1 MATAEQVV
9 ERNMTAFNAKDMD
22 KLLSNQAP
30 NVEVSGP
37 GGVIVRGRDQV
48 REPVQALWNAFP
60 SQLRIGLRLF
70 HVCPNLSDA
79 GPIRWRRSNLRIAVA
94 ETA

>member
-22 KLLSNQAP
+22 KFLSNQAP
-30 NVEVSGP
+30 NVELSGP

-48 REPVQALWNAFP
+48 RESIQALWTHFSMQSSPA
-60 SQLRIGLRLF
+60 
-70 HVCPNLSDA
+70 
-79 GPIRWRRSNLRIAVA
+79 
-94 ETA
+94 

>member
-1 MATAEQVV
+1 
-9 ERNMTAFNAKDMD
+9 MTTFNAKDMD
-22 KLLSNQAP
+22 KFLSNQAP

-60 SQLRIGLRLF
+60 NAEFARITQ
-70 HVCPNLSDA
+70 
-79 GPIRWRRSNLRIAVA
+79 IATQDRA
-94 ETA
+94 ATLMALH